1 MDITNALTHSNLYT
15 NLNDFEILLKESV
28 TVEDSFLSEVT
39 RHLIDAGG
47 KRIRPILAITAAA
60 AGGAEI
66 SQEVLL
72 SGIAVELVHLAS
84 LYHDDVMD
92 DAAQRRDVESVN
104 SRWGNL
110 VAIVAGDFL
119 LAKAAGIAARLGQEI
134 AELLADT
141 LAELCAGQVLEVQ
154 TAYSLNRSRESYLK
168 AISGK
173 TASLMATSCRIG
185 ALAANLSRDHV
196 ETVTNIGR
204 SLGMVF
210 QIRDDI
216 LDLVA
221 DAETLRKKPA
231 QDLLE
236 GIYTLPV
243 IEALSSPYGAE
254 LSVLLTQTMDDVSI
268 QKALEIILA
277 SDGIPIAWAKAEEFA
292 GASQKS
298 AALLCSPIAIELG
311 GIARFLLD
319 ETYEIVAPYLHSKNS
334 PRLNRERP

>member
-1 MDITNALTHSNLYT
+1 MHITDALTQLNLDT
-15 NLNDFEILLKESV
+15 ILEDFEVLLMESV
-28 TVEDSFLSEVT
+28 AVDDDFLSEVS

-47 KRIRPILAITAAA
+47 KRLRPILAITSAA

-66 SQEVLL
+66 SREVLL

-92 DAAQRRDVESVN
+92 DASQRRKVESVN
-104 SRWGNL
+104 FRWGNL
-110 VAIVAGDFL
+110 VAIVAGDYL

-134 AELLADT
+134 AELLANT
-141 LAELCAGQVLEVQ
+141 LADLCVGQILEVQ
-154 TAYSLNRSRESYLK
+154 TSYSVSRSNESYFE

-173 TASLMATSCRIG
+173 TASLMATACRIG
-185 ALAANLSRDHV
+185 ALVSNLDGNHV
-196 ETVTNIGR
+196 EAVTKIGR

-221 DAETLRKKPA
+221 SAEILGKTPA

-243 IEALSSPYGAE
+243 IEALKTPYKADLE
-254 LSVLLTQTMDDVSI
+254 PLLTRNMDQASVD
-268 QKALEIILA
+268 KATKIIL
-277 SDGIPIAWAKAEEFA
+277 SSGGISKAWEIAKEFA
-292 GASQKS
+292 TQSHLGAVK
-298 AALLCSPIAIELG
+298 LESPIAAELG
-311 GIARFLLD
+311 SLAQFLLD
-319 ETYEIVAPYLHSKNS
+319 ETYGIVHPYLENGQ
-334 PRLNRERP
+334 